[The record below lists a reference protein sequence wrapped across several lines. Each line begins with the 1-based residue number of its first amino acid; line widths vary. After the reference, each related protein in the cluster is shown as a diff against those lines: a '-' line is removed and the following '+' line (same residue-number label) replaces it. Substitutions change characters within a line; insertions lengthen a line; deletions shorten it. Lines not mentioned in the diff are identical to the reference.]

1 MSTSREFNPKPKMGM
16 NANEVKFALN
26 KMFSAKKGWLTV
38 EELFV
43 HGFDRYIDLWAMRV
57 HTLDDG
63 KKWEYQFKYLSIHA
77 IEIKISRS
85 DFQAEMKTPAKSL
98 AAKSFSNFFS
108 FAAPRGII
116 DPDELPRGI
125 GLIEFSGAKGKWIRY
140 PKYTRAEPPGWE
152 LIAAMGRSILK
163 S

>member
-1 MSTSREFNPKPKMGM
+1 MGM

-26 KMFSAKKGWLTV
+26 KMFSAKKGWLAV
-38 EELFV
+38 EELFI
-43 HGFDRYIDLWAMRV
+43 HGFDSYIDLWAVRV
-57 HTLDDG
+57 DTLDTDTPN
-63 KKWEYQFKYLSIHA
+63 FRLKYLSVHA
-77 IEIKISRS
+77 VEVKISIS
-85 DFQAEMKTPAKSL
+85 DFQREMKQPSKSL

-125 GLIEFSGAKGKWIRY
+125 GLIEFSGAKGKWIRD
-140 PKYTRAEPPGWE
+140 PEYTRVEPPGWE

-163 S
+163 G